1 MLKYAIVTNEQTKAC
16 DVGLG
21 TNANYYESIGMT
33 EMEVEQGYDGNWYLQ
48 GYSPEKPQEQIEA
61 EALAQAKAVR
71 AEAVSKIVVE
81 VDGMKFDGDEVSQG
95 RMARSAVAM
104 MDDETITWVLNDNS
118 IAQVTKEQ
126 LLKALRLSGEEQTRL
141 WTMPYEVKTNE

>member
-1 MLKYAIVTNEQTKAC
+1 MIKFAKVINEETKQC

-21 TNANYYESIGMT
+21 TNTKFYESIGMT

-48 GYSPEKPQEQIEA
+48 GYAPEKPQEQIEA
-61 EALAQAKAVR
+61 EALAQAKQER

-81 VDGMKFDGDEVSQG
+81 VDGMKFDGDETSQG

-104 MDDETITWVLNDNS
+104 TEEETITWVLHDNT
-118 IAQVTKEQ
+118 IAQVTKAQ
-126 LLKALRLSGEEQTRL
+126 LLQALRLSGEEQTRL
-141 WTMPYEVKTNE
+141 WTMPYAC